1 MPSATQHL
9 RSVESAADSG
19 AEPVMIAESAF
30 LFRGLERSR
39 EIRADVFVP
48 VTSLA
53 TRNAA

>member
-1 MPSATQHL
+1 MPPATQHL
-9 RSVESAADSG
+9 RSVESAADSR

-48 VTSLA
+48 VTGLA